1 MLIRLFLKAL
11 DASKMPQKRRS
22 SVLFN
27 EYVILNAPVDKP
39 DIKKKPESSGQDQP
53 LSSVNGHQ
61 WKIYDLVL

>member
-1 MLIRLFLKAL
+1 
-11 DASKMPQKRRS
+11 MPQKRRS

>member
-1 MLIRLFLKAL
+1 
-11 DASKMPQKRRS
+11 MPQKRRS

-39 DIKKKPESSGQDQP
+39 GLRKIPESSGQDQP

-61 WKIYDLVL
+61 WKIYDLVGKIL